1 MWLAGSIIVATWPL
15 SGLGIKPCFRFPKA
29 GLVLP
34 YSRDGC
40 GPVFQM
46 KRRCGLTRSSQASTL
61 CVACPPSVRLGRVKL
76 FGSAPKGF
84 RAESEGPASL
94 PCCSPLSLKSNSG
107 KPDPV
112 HQHVG
117 SWSGG
122 LGVSSSLPVCL
133 LTVQDRQP
141 LERAFSANRP

>member
-61 CVACPPSVRLGRVKL
+61 RVACPPSVRLGRVKFRGASIASVPFAAFSQIEFWETRPRPPACRELVRGPGCVLITSCL
-76 FGSAPKGF
+76 FAYGPRSSA
-84 RAESEGPASL
+84 
-94 PCCSPLSLKSNSG
+94 SG
-107 KPDPV
+107 K
-112 HQHVG
+112 
-117 SWSGG
+117 G
-122 LGVSSSLPVCL
+122 LFCQPA
-133 LTVQDRQP
+133 LTMVV
-141 LERAFSANRP
+141 